1 MKLFHGSFEQ
11 ISEIKDLGIFGG
23 LFAAADEDAAL
34 SHGEVLHTIEIAD
47 DKALTQQ
54 DLSYELDADAVMA
67 ALNVVAGHWCDDMD
81 RLFELVVEEEEVED
95 ADVELL
101 RADDLGEA
109 GWEAQR
115 IRGQLAKALG
125 YAAVEMSDEHGT
137 TWLVLPGA
145 KIEVA

>member
-1 MKLFHGSFEQ
+1 
-11 ISEIKDLGIFGG
+11 
-23 LFAAADEDAAL
+23 
-34 SHGEVLHTIEIAD
+34 
-47 DKALTQQ
+47 
-54 DLSYELDADAVMA
+54 
-67 ALNVVAGHWCDDMD
+67 MD

-109 GWEAQR
+109 GWEAHR

-145 KIEVA
+145 QIEVA